1 MKNMRPL
8 KSQQKLY
15 LIFLEFATRYSP
27 SCCVKL
33 LEDNGK
39 PLLILIGLLEP
50 CNRSLPHMEVV
61 STICDIFISTS
72 EIEEARNFLANWD
85 NLPEIMNITFHLMK
99 HFKENKKPLY
109 IFSKCCAF
117 LWKLSHHP
125 GVFKVRTNIGNC
137 AHSTIKFAHIR
148 KSPWFM

>member
-85 NLPEIMNITFHLMK
+85 NLPEIMNISSRRPPQLM
-99 HFKENKKPLY
+99 
-109 IFSKCCAF
+109 
-117 LWKLSHHP
+117 
-125 GVFKVRTNIGNC
+125 TNPVVLPMTMKTLIYNN
-137 AHSTIKFAHIR
+137 H
-148 KSPWFM
+148 